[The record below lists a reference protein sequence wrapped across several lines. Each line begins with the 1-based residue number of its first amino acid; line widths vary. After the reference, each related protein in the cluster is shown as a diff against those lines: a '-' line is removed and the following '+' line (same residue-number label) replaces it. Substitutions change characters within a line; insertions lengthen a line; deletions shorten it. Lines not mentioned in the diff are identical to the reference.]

1 MQPIALSSETESD
14 TIFNT
19 NENEDSILNVRSR
32 INRRQ

>member
-14 TIFNT
+14 KFLNN

-32 INRRQ
+32 INRCQ